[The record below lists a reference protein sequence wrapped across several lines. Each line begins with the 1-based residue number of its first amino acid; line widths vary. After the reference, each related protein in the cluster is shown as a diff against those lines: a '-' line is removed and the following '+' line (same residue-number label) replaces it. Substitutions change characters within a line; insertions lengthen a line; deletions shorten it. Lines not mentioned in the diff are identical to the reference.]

1 MFYSIAK
8 GIVSFFLIFVFR
20 LKRRGVENVPAEG
33 GVILAFNHRSYWDP
47 VVAAITSK
55 RPLHFMAKAELFKNS
70 VFGGLIKSLGA
81 FPVSRGRND
90 IGAIKAAMKI
100 LRNGE
105 VMLIFPEGGR
115 IKNGKKV
122 KAKAG
127 VACIAQMAQV
137 PVVPVNISG
146 EYKWMQKITVT
157 YGEPI
162 YLNEY
167 YGKKMDQSAALA
179 EADNILENIRALG
192 CDAAGEEKRID

>member
-8 GIVSFFLIFVFR
+8 GIVSFVVVFVFR
-20 LKRRGVENVPAEG
+20 LKRRGVENVPKEG

-55 RPLHFMAKAELFKNS
+55 RHLHFMAKAELFKNPI
-70 VFGGLIKSLGA
+70 FGGLIKSLGA

-100 LRNGE
+100 LRDGE
-105 VMLIFPEGGR
+105 TMLIFPEGSR
-115 IKNGKKV
+115 IKNGRKV

-127 VACIAQMAQV
+127 VACIAQMARV
-137 PVVPVNISG
+137 PVIPVNISG
-146 EYKWMQKITVT
+146 EYKWMRKITVT

-162 YLNEY
+162 YLDEY
-167 YGKKMDQSAALA
+167 YGKKMDQAAAASEA
-179 EADNILENIRALG
+179 ENILENIRAL
-192 CDAAGEEKRID
+192 DNDLSGEEKEN